1 MKKNLKKEK
10 QKETF
15 KDGRVIKKIKKN
27 EDITAMEKIK
37 TDLLV
42 IIARPDTMGVQ
53 ETIIMKNP
61 TTGMEKT
68 KKKID
73 LLVIIARPGD
83 QVQDQVLQHKKEK
96 EKVTN
101 QIANQKNINGL
112 KVMVLQITIQRSFQI
127 GNG

>member
-1 MKKNLKKEK
+1 LKKNLKKEK

-42 IIARPDTMGVQ
+42 TIARPDTMGVQ

-61 TTGMEKT
+61 TTGKEKT

-112 KVMVLQITIQRSFQI
+112 KLWYSKSLF
-127 GNG
+127 NGRFK